1 MPVLQ
6 LYNTATRRKDPFSPQ
21 KPGEVTLYCCGPTV
35 YHFAHIGNLRTY
47 VFEDLLRRTLEALE
61 FQVHHVINITDV
73 GHLTS
78 DADSGEDKMEKGAR
92 REGKTVWDI
101 AAYYTEAFRKDFTA
115 LRCIEPT
122 HWPRATDH
130 LPEQIALVKKLE
142 DAGYTYTVPQDGIYF
157 DTSKFSRYADF
168 AKLDLEGM
176 QAGARIAVAEGKKSP
191 ADFSLW
197 KFSPRDAQRAME
209 WESPWGKG
217 FPGWHIECSAMAM
230 KLLGETLDIHCGG
243 SDHIRVHHTN
253 EIAQSECA
261 TGQPFARYWL
271 HGGWLLEAP
280 EEGAAESVED
290 EVDTGN
296 LAVNLA
302 QSDAADVDIENTSEN
317 TSEIT
322 SENSAENNVS
332 SRPVKAKS
340 GGGKMSKSS
349 GEFVTLDVLV
359 AKGYSAMDYRYF
371 CLTAHYRNYLR
382 FGYAALDGARES
394 LRSLRKKTDPLL
406 GKSAALETEKALAW
420 REQFLSAVC
429 DDLNFPQALGVVNLF
444 LKDEDLS
451 DGEKSALIELCEGL
465 LGLGLCEP
473 PAVES

>member
-1 MPVLQ
+1 
-6 LYNTATRRKDPFSPQ
+6 
-21 KPGEVTLYCCGPTV
+21 
-35 YHFAHIGNLRTY
+35 
-47 VFEDLLRRTLEALE
+47 
-61 FQVHHVINITDV
+61 
-73 GHLTS
+73 
-78 DADSGEDKMEKGAR
+78 
-92 REGKTVWDI
+92 
-101 AAYYTEAFRKDFTA
+101 
-115 LRCIEPT
+115 
-122 HWPRATDH
+122 
-130 LPEQIALVKKLE
+130 
-142 DAGYTYTVPQDGIYF
+142 
-157 DTSKFSRYADF
+157 
-168 AKLDLEGM
+168 
-176 QAGARIAVAEGKKSP
+176 
-191 ADFSLW
+191 
-197 KFSPRDAQRAME
+197 
-209 WESPWGKG
+209 
-217 FPGWHIECSAMAM
+217 
-230 KLLGETLDIHCGG
+230 
-243 SDHIRVHHTN
+243 
-253 EIAQSECA
+253 
-261 TGQPFARYWL
+261 
-271 HGGWLLEAP
+271 LLEAP
-280 EEGAAESVED
+280 EDGVGENLAD

-302 QSDAADVDIENTSEN
+302 QSDTADVDIENTSEN

-322 SENSAENNVS
+322 SENSAENNVR

-451 DGEKSALIELCEGL
+451 DGEKSALIELCDGL

-473 PAVES
+473 PAVESLPADLLTLIEDRRIARATKDWKRSDEIRDLFLARGYKLLDRKDGGTEWEKI